1 MLTGVKMAFIG
12 GDARMIEVV
21 RYVSDLDASTWLYGF
36 DHMQESF
43 PDMQKRVLEPDGL
56 RSADVLVLP
65 VAGMSEDG
73 VVEARFSD
81 TPLRLGDEHFAA
93 IRKSA
98 LIFTG
103 IARPALEAAARRHGL
118 QLIRLM
124 EQDEVAILNSIPTAE
139 GAIALAMEHTDI
151 TLHGS
156 TCVVLGLGRCGMTL
170 ARALSGLG
178 ARVRVCS
185 RSRADLAR
193 ITELGLTPHPLSQM
207 NEALVDADVIF
218 NTIPAP
224 ILTSDVLSRIPRT
237 CVVIDIASAPGGTD
251 LRFAEKRGIKAVLT
265 PSLPGIVAPKTAGR
279 IIAQT
284 MVRLIQEAVVPGG
297 MQA

>member
-1 MLTGVKMAFIG
+1 MLTGIRMAFIG
-12 GDARMIEVV
+12 GDARTVEVV

-36 DHMQESF
+36 DRMQESF
-43 PDMQKRVLEPDGL
+43 PDMQKSALSPDGL
-56 RSADVLVLP
+56 HEADVVVLP
-65 VAGMSEDG
+65 VAGMDERG
-73 VVEARFSD
+73 VVDARFAD
-81 TPLRLGDEHFAA
+81 EPLMLDDGHFAA
-93 IRKSA
+93 IRRSA
-98 LIFTG
+98 PVFTG
-103 IARPALEAAARRHGL
+103 IARPALQAAARRHGL

-124 EQDEVAILNSIPTAE
+124 ELDEVAILNSIPTAE

-156 TCVVLGLGRCGMTL
+156 NCVVLGLGRCGMTL
-170 ARALSGLG
+170 SRTLSGLG

-185 RSRADLAR
+185 RKPGDLAR
-193 ITELGLTPHPLSQM
+193 IIEFGLAPCPLSQL
-207 NEALVDADVIF
+207 NEALIDADVVF

-251 LRFAEKRGIKAVLT
+251 FRYAEKRGIKAVLA

-284 MVRLIQEAVVPGG
+284 MVRLIQEATVPGG